1 MAVWT
6 WDPDKDRANRAKHQG
21 LGLVA
26 CAVVLASRHAASRP
40 HPHLV
45 GDRWMTVGTA
55 AGIAVLVVIHTA
67 PTLEADGLE
76 VGRIISVRKATPRE
90 RKAYEQGRF

>member
-1 MAVWT
+1 
-6 WDPDKDRANRAKHQG
+6 
-21 LGLVA
+21 
-26 CAVVLASRHAASRP
+26 
-40 HPHLV
+40 
-45 GDRWMTVGTA
+45 MTVGTA

>member
-21 LGLVA
+21 LGLA
-26 CAVVLASRHAASRP
+26 AGAVVLASRHSVP
-40 HPHLV
+40 PDPHLD